1 MPSGSVPW
9 GLADLCTSV
18 VVAGELR
25 YGAAKRNAARL
36 TQRLAAVFAEPPIL
50 PIEVPIDAI
59 YGTLRA
65 ALEQRGRPI
74 NDPDYW
80 IAAQALA
87 GDHILVTDDSDF
99 ARILE
104 LKRENWL
111 VLDSVRRPSACVGGQ
126 LRSKTE
132 VCERLCIHKAF
143 ALIGRL

>member
-1 MPSGSVPW
+1 MYLLDTNIISDLMRRPHGRVAERVRSV
-9 GLADLCTSV
+9 GFADLCTSV

-36 TQRLAAVFAEPPIL
+36 TQRLTAVLGELPIL
-50 PIEVPIDAI
+50 PIEVPIDAV
-59 YGTLRA
+59 YGRLRA
-65 ALEQRGRPI
+65 ALEQRGQPI

-99 ARILE
+99 VRIPE

-111 VLDSVRRPSACVGGQ
+111 VLD
-126 LRSKTE
+126 
-132 VCERLCIHKAF
+132 
-143 ALIGRL
+143 

>member
-1 MPSGSVPW
+1 MYLLDTNIISDLMRRPHGRAAERVRSV
-9 GLADLCTSV
+9 GFADLCTSV

-25 YGAAKRNAARL
+25 FGAAKRNAARL
-36 TQRLAAVFAEPPIL
+36 TQRLTAVLAELPIL
-50 PIEVPIDAI
+50 PIDVPTDAV
-59 YGTLRA
+59 YGKLRA

-99 ARILE
+99 GRIPE

-111 VLDSVRRPSACVGGQ
+111 VLD
-126 LRSKTE
+126 
-132 VCERLCIHKAF
+132 
-143 ALIGRL
+143 